1 MDFDEFLANAQKEK
15 AAAPAGNQKAVNK
28 ANGKMYSIFLVDDL
42 KSISSSMKR
51 EIMLAARASEVSI
64 TITDFQDPEL
74 ALEELQKSKPDLL
87 ITDVKMP
94 YLTGDKLVEAVK
106 KVHPELPVIVVT
118 GFATKENI
126 LSVYKSDKNSII
138 LSKPW
143 ESKRLIETVALLLQT
158 PLVWPED

>member
-1 MDFDEFLANAQKEK
+1 MDFDEFLASAQKEK
-15 AAAPAGNQKAVNK
+15 TGTSSSQKVVSK
-28 ANGKMYSIFLVDDL
+28 SNGKMYTIFLVDDL

-51 EIMLAARASEVSI
+51 EIMLAARASEISI

-74 ALEELQKSKPDLL
+74 ALEELQKTKPDLL

-143 ESKRLIETVALLLQT
+143 ESKRLIETVALLLQA
-158 PLVWPED
+158 PLIWPED